1 MRKILLVVLI
11 VSIFS
16 FSIVYAQEIYGM
28 DGRDDQKT
36 QQAMS
41 REDTLEEDKKEEKET
56 DVSDLEEAAQD
67 KEVNTSSISESEDGG
82 QAVSDNRDNQE
93 NTNKSTNN
101 DTAKVK
107 TSKKTNDVVSN
118 SKQKSPEAKNTK
130 NIEVKKKESANEAPK
145 PKNTANSTTEV
156 DGSPVIDTKNAKK
169 GSFRAK
175 YLSDSKL
182 KVMVE
187 KGGER
192 YTYDLKGDNSYQSYP
207 LQLGDGTYKISIM
220 ENIGGKQ
227 YKYVLSKEVE
237 IKSSNPNDKYLTSVQ
252 MINWNTSMAPIK
264 KAKSLAGGGSDKQKV
279 SKIYN
284 YIVNNIRYDS
294 SITSLPSGY
303 IPSLNKTYSS
313 KKGICYD
320 FASLFAGMLR
330 SVGVPTKLV
339 KGQSSNVKGYH
350 AWNEVYVDGSWHIV
364 DTSYDSQL
372 KEAGHKYSMF
382 KSAKAYSKSKEY

>member
-1 MRKILLVVLI
+1 MELLTIKANHLKEWAQSPGLSILDVRQPSYRKESFLMRKILLVVLI

-156 DGSPVIDTKNAKK
+156 DGSPVIIQ
-169 GSFRAK
+169 RMQRR
-175 YLSDSKL
+175 
-182 KVMVE
+182 V
-187 KGGER
+187 
-192 YTYDLKGDNSYQSYP
+192 P
-207 LQLGDGTYKISIM
+207 LGQ
-220 ENIGGKQ
+220 NI
-227 YKYVLSKEVE
+227 
-237 IKSSNPNDKYLTSVQ
+237 
-252 MINWNTSMAPIK
+252 
-264 KAKSLAGGGSDKQKV
+264 
-279 SKIYN
+279 
-284 YIVNNIRYDS
+284 
-294 SITSLPSGY
+294 
-303 IPSLNKTYSS
+303 
-313 KKGICYD
+313 
-320 FASLFAGMLR
+320 
-330 SVGVPTKLV
+330 
-339 KGQSSNVKGYH
+339 
-350 AWNEVYVDGSWHIV
+350 
-364 DTSYDSQL
+364 
-372 KEAGHKYSMF
+372 
-382 KSAKAYSKSKEY
+382 

>member
-192 YTYDLKGDNSYQSYP
+192 YTYDLKACSYQSYP

-227 YKYVLSKEVE
+227 YKYVLSKE
-237 IKSSNPNDKYLTSVQ
+237 
-252 MINWNTSMAPIK
+252 
-264 KAKSLAGGGSDKQKV
+264 
-279 SKIYN
+279 
-284 YIVNNIRYDS
+284 
-294 SITSLPSGY
+294 
-303 IPSLNKTYSS
+303 
-313 KKGICYD
+313 
-320 FASLFAGMLR
+320 
-330 SVGVPTKLV
+330 
-339 KGQSSNVKGYH
+339 
-350 AWNEVYVDGSWHIV
+350 
-364 DTSYDSQL
+364 L
-372 KEAGHKYSMF
+372 K
-382 KSAKAYSKSKEY
+382 